1 MKKIMVS
8 KKNQSLLISVGF
20 MVSVIIGVIN
30 LLTFR
35 ELWIL
40 FAAVSA
46 MVVLIILRMREN
58 RKLRHKEAER

>member
-1 MKKIMVS
+1 MIS
-8 KKNQSLLISVGF
+8 KKNQSLLINVGF
-20 MVSVIIGVIN
+20 MVSVIVGVIN

-46 MVVLIILRMREN
+46 MVVLIIFRMREN
-58 RKLRHKEAER
+58 RKLKYKAAEK

>member
-8 KKNQSLLISVGF
+8 KKNQSLLINVGF